1 MVVTDPTLG
10 TTLGTLASLAVG
22 ASVTYTTSQTITQAE
37 LNAGAP
43 VTNTAVVTD
52 TQTPSQSST
61 VSTNVSGT
69 PGVSIVKSVVSVGGV
84 SGDPTATVLGEAIDY
99 SVVVTNTGN
108 ETLTNV
114 VVTDPTLGTT
124 LGTLASL
131 AVGASVTYT
140 ASQTITQAE
149 LNSGGPVTNTAVV
162 TDTQTPSQSS
172 TVSTNVSGTPGVSIV
187 KSVVSVGGVSGDPTA
202 TKLGEAIDYSV
213 VVTNTGNETLTNVV
227 VTDPTLGTTLGT
239 LASLAV
245 GASVTYTASQTITQ
259 AELNAGAPLTNT
271 AVVTDT
277 QTPSQSS
284 TVSTNV
290 SGTPG
295 VSIVK
300 SVVSVGGVSGDPTAT
315 KLGEAIDYSVV
326 VTNTGNET
334 LTNVVVTDPTL
345 GTTLGTLAS
354 LAVGASVTYTASQ
367 TITQAELNAGGPV
380 TNTAVVT
387 DTQTPSQSSTVN
399 TNVSGTPGVSIV
411 KSVVS
416 VGGVS
421 GDPTAT
427 ALGEAIDYSIVVTN
441 TGNETLTNVVVTDPT
456 LGTTLGTLA
465 SLAVGAS
472 VTYTTSQTITQAELN
487 AGAPVTNTAVV
498 TDTQTPSQSSTVS
511 TNVSGTPGVSIV
523 KSVTSVGGVSGDPSA
538 TKVGEAI
545 DYSVVVTNTGN
556 ETLTNVVVTD
566 PTLGTTLGTLAS
578 LAVGASVT
586 YTASQ
591 TVTQAELSS
600 GNPVTNTAVVTDTQT
615 AAKSSTASTAVSLS
629 PSVSI
634 VKSVTSVGGVAGD
647 PVATKAG
654 EVIDYSVVV
663 TNTGN
668 ETLTNVV
675 VKDTTLGT
683 TLGTLA
689 SLAAGAS
696 VTYTASQIVTQAEID
711 GCGATGSLTN
721 TAVVTD
727 SQTPTESST
736 ASTPLTATP
745 GVSIVKSVTSVGG
758 VAGDPAATKAGEVI
772 DYSVVVTNTGNET
785 LTNVVVKDT
794 TLGTTLGTLSS
805 LAAGASVT
813 YTASQT
819 VTQTELSSST
829 AVTNTATVTDT
840 QNVTGSSTAST
851 SLGHPGVS
859 IVKSVTSV
867 GGVSGDA
874 AVTKA
879 GEVIDYNVVVTN
891 TGNETLTNVVV
902 TDTTLGTTLGTLASL
917 AAGATVTYTAA
928 QTVTQAEIDNN
939 GQVTSQP
946 GSSQNCSV
954 GGQGL
959 NSGCTAWLNSSFT
972 PTSCTNGATYTFQ
985 NVTCT
990 ISGPYCG
997 TSTINVPNACV
1008 TFSSSCTQATTVY
1021 NASQN
1026 CWVTTLPANCSPGN
1040 VFLSGLPCQI
1050 PSGYN
1055 VSGATLTWNIG
1066 SSASNCGASNVSWQ
1080 TGCAAYNS
1088 FDQNGCN
1095 GLNDYNQIGVQV
1107 CDNLPGC
1114 GNGGNSGSCAGTP
1127 VNQCGNNN
1135 CCSGSSGN
1143 SGTCGNGGGTGTIAC
1158 TGTITNTA
1166 VVTDSQNVTGTSTAS
1181 TAVTQLPGVS
1191 IVKSVT
1197 SVGGVSGDPAI
1208 TKVGEVIDYSIVV
1221 SNTGDETLTNVV
1233 VQDATLGTTLGTLA
1247 SLAAGASVTYTA
1259 SQTVTQ
1265 AEFNCASPVTNT
1277 ATVSD
1282 SQTSSASSTASTAV
1296 TAAPAVSIVKSATSV
1311 GGVSGDPTA
1320 TRLGETIDY
1329 SIVVTNTGNETL
1341 TNVVVKDTTLGTTLG
1356 TLSSLAAGAT
1366 VTYTASQTV
1375 TQTELNSGTA
1385 VTNTATVT
1393 DTQNA
1398 TGTST
1403 ATTAVQKETGGISV
1417 IKLPSEVVVGTGG
1430 QVTYTFDVTNTG
1442 STALTNVQLTDNI
1455 GTAANPDYITP
1466 VLQTSTNN
1474 GVLGVGQTWVYTATI
1489 NQSGDYSSKGG
1500 SQSCSIGGQNL
1511 GSGSTAW
1518 LNSSFTPTSC
1528 KSGATYTFQGISCTI
1543 SGPNC
1548 GTFTVDVPNACVT
1561 FSNSC
1566 TQATTVFNA
1575 SENCWV
1581 TTLPANCNPGDV
1593 FLSGLPYQVP
1603 AGCNLSGATAT
1614 WNIGGS
1620 ANNCGSSNVSWQ
1632 TGCAGYNSFDQNGCN
1647 GLNDYNQIGVQVC
1660 DNLNG
1665 CGDGGNCGQNS
1676 NNCAGTPNNQYTNG
1690 NCGSGYGYGGYGC
1703 GNGGNNNT
1711 GTCGNGGGS
1720 GTVSCGQ
1727 LGDSSEADTATVTA
1741 TTLGSG
1747 FSLGDAG
1754 NYGIIAFA
1762 ASIVKAAS
1770 GSPINGNVGVGGSCY
1785 SVSYK
1790 LSGDKITGNLVTT
1803 GTAPSSSSTG
1813 GTITGSITGNSSAL
1827 SADISALQA
1836 LSITLASETGTN
1848 EALSTSQTLS
1858 ATSGT
1863 LDSAGD
1869 EVFTITRWAN
1879 NLTINGTGSNNVVL
1893 NIASGVNINL
1903 DNLTLTGGLT
1913 ANEVLINDQNTGT
1926 ISATSGDTFN
1936 GTVLAP
1942 NAVFNVAG
1950 SVTIN
1955 GHLYGGQSG
1964 QTLTFTSGATLNTP
1978 ANTSNGTPS
1987 VYTVT
1992 ASDSTEVQVL
2002 ASNSPITENGTAPT
2016 GSLASLYGTADK
2028 LEFTYNPG
2036 DTVKLG
2042 TGGAGTASLS
2052 IPSSPAFMEIS
2063 NNSNPFA
2070 SGAQIYFE
2078 GEVQSGE
2085 HIYADATINQLTNT
2099 AVAAPNN
2106 VFSTAAGADI
2116 YIDIFASQAAFESG
2130 SSAVQTMAYSTSS
2143 SNQMHLGDEIGSL
2156 TLIGY
2161 VGANGGHLVS

>member
-1114 GNGGNSGSCAGTP
+1114 GNGGNSGSLRRHTGQP
-1127 VNQCGNNN
+1127 VRQQQLLLRQLRQQRHLRQWRRHRDDCLHRHDHQHR
-1135 CCSGSSGN
+1135 
-1143 SGTCGNGGGTGTIAC
+1143 GGDRQPERDGHV
-1158 TGTITNTA
+1158 NRQHR
-1166 VVTDSQNVTGTSTAS
+1166 S
-1181 TAVTQLPGVS
+1181 
-1191 IVKSVT
+1191 
-1197 SVGGVSGDPAI
+1197 DPAPRRVDRE
-1208 TKVGEVIDYSIVV
+1208 VGD
-1221 SNTGDETLTNVV
+1221 
-1233 VQDATLGTTLGTLA
+1233 LGRRR
-1247 SLAAGASVTYTA
+1247 V
-1259 SQTVTQ
+1259 
-1265 AEFNCASPVTNT
+1265 
-1277 ATVSD
+1277 
-1282 SQTSSASSTASTAV
+1282 
-1296 TAAPAVSIVKSATSV
+1296 
-1311 GGVSGDPTA
+1311 
-1320 TRLGETIDY
+1320 R
-1329 SIVVTNTGNETL
+1329 
-1341 TNVVVKDTTLGTTLG
+1341 
-1356 TLSSLAAGAT
+1356 
-1366 VTYTASQTV
+1366 
-1375 TQTELNSGTA
+1375 
-1385 VTNTATVT
+1385 
-1393 DTQNA
+1393 
-1398 TGTST
+1398 
-1403 ATTAVQKETGGISV
+1403 
-1417 IKLPSEVVVGTGG
+1417 
-1430 QVTYTFDVTNTG
+1430 
-1442 STALTNVQLTDNI
+1442 
-1455 GTAANPDYITP
+1455 
-1466 VLQTSTNN
+1466 
-1474 GVLGVGQTWVYTATI
+1474 
-1489 NQSGDYSSKGG
+1489 
-1500 SQSCSIGGQNL
+1500 
-1511 GSGSTAW
+1511 
-1518 LNSSFTPTSC
+1518 
-1528 KSGATYTFQGISCTI
+1528 
-1543 SGPNC
+1543 
-1548 GTFTVDVPNACVT
+1548 
-1561 FSNSC
+1561 
-1566 TQATTVFNA
+1566 
-1575 SENCWV
+1575 
-1581 TTLPANCNPGDV
+1581 
-1593 FLSGLPYQVP
+1593 
-1603 AGCNLSGATAT
+1603 
-1614 WNIGGS
+1614 
-1620 ANNCGSSNVSWQ
+1620 
-1632 TGCAGYNSFDQNGCN
+1632 
-1647 GLNDYNQIGVQVC
+1647 
-1660 DNLNG
+1660 
-1665 CGDGGNCGQNS
+1665 
-1676 NNCAGTPNNQYTNG
+1676 
-1690 NCGSGYGYGGYGC
+1690 
-1703 GNGGNNNT
+1703 
-1711 GTCGNGGGS
+1711 
-1720 GTVSCGQ
+1720 
-1727 LGDSSEADTATVTA
+1727 
-1741 TTLGSG
+1741 
-1747 FSLGDAG
+1747 
-1754 NYGIIAFA
+1754 
-1762 ASIVKAAS
+1762 
-1770 GSPINGNVGVGGSCY
+1770 
-1785 SVSYK
+1785 
-1790 LSGDKITGNLVTT
+1790 
-1803 GTAPSSSSTG
+1803 
-1813 GTITGSITGNSSAL
+1813 
-1827 SADISALQA
+1827 
-1836 LSITLASETGTN
+1836 
-1848 EALSTSQTLS
+1848 
-1858 ATSGT
+1858 
-1863 LDSAGD
+1863 
-1869 EVFTITRWAN
+1869 
-1879 NLTINGTGSNNVVL
+1879 
-1893 NIASGVNINL
+1893 
-1903 DNLTLTGGLT
+1903 
-1913 ANEVLINDQNTGT
+1913 
-1926 ISATSGDTFN
+1926 
-1936 GTVLAP
+1936 
-1942 NAVFNVAG
+1942 
-1950 SVTIN
+1950 
-1955 GHLYGGQSG
+1955 
-1964 QTLTFTSGATLNTP
+1964 
-1978 ANTSNGTPS
+1978 
-1987 VYTVT
+1987 
-1992 ASDSTEVQVL
+1992 
-2002 ASNSPITENGTAPT
+2002 
-2016 GSLASLYGTADK
+2016 
-2028 LEFTYNPG
+2028 
-2036 DTVKLG
+2036 
-2042 TGGAGTASLS
+2042 
-2052 IPSSPAFMEIS
+2052 
-2063 NNSNPFA
+2063 
-2070 SGAQIYFE
+2070 
-2078 GEVQSGE
+2078 
-2085 HIYADATINQLTNT
+2085 
-2099 AVAAPNN
+2099 
-2106 VFSTAAGADI
+2106 
-2116 YIDIFASQAAFESG
+2116 
-2130 SSAVQTMAYSTSS
+2130 
-2143 SNQMHLGDEIGSL
+2143 
-2156 TLIGY
+2156 
-2161 VGANGGHLVS
+2161 

>member
-1 MVVTDPTLG
+1 
-10 TTLGTLASLAVG
+10 
-22 ASVTYTTSQTITQAE
+22 
-37 LNAGAP
+37 
-43 VTNTAVVTD
+43 
-52 TQTPSQSST
+52 
-61 VSTNVSGT
+61 
-69 PGVSIVKSVVSVGGV
+69 
-84 SGDPTATVLGEAIDY
+84 
-99 SVVVTNTGN
+99 VVVTNTGN

-114 VVTDPTLGTT
+114 VVTDATLGTT

-131 AVGASVTYT
+131 AVGAT
-140 ASQTITQAE
+140 
-149 LNSGGPVTNTAVV
+149 
-162 TDTQTPSQSS
+162 
-172 TVSTNVSGTPGVSIV
+172 
-187 KSVVSVGGVSGDPTA
+187 
-202 TKLGEAIDYSV
+202 
-213 VVTNTGNETLTNVV
+213 
-227 VTDPTLGTTLGT
+227 
-239 LASLAV
+239 
-245 GASVTYTASQTITQ
+245 
-259 AELNAGAPLTNT
+259 
-271 AVVTDT
+271 
-277 QTPSQSS
+277 
-284 TVSTNV
+284 
-290 SGTPG
+290 
-295 VSIVK
+295 
-300 SVVSVGGVSGDPTAT
+300 
-315 KLGEAIDYSVV
+315 
-326 VTNTGNET
+326 
-334 LTNVVVTDPTL
+334 
-345 GTTLGTLAS
+345 
-354 LAVGASVTYTASQ
+354 
-367 TITQAELNAGGPV
+367 
-380 TNTAVVT
+380 
-387 DTQTPSQSSTVN
+387 
-399 TNVSGTPGVSIV
+399 
-411 KSVVS
+411 
-416 VGGVS
+416 
-421 GDPTAT
+421 
-427 ALGEAIDYSIVVTN
+427 
-441 TGNETLTNVVVTDPT
+441 
-456 LGTTLGTLA
+456 
-465 SLAVGAS
+465 
-472 VTYTTSQTITQAELN
+472 
-487 AGAPVTNTAVV
+487 
-498 TDTQTPSQSSTVS
+498 
-511 TNVSGTPGVSIV
+511 
-523 KSVTSVGGVSGDPSA
+523 
-538 TKVGEAI
+538 
-545 DYSVVVTNTGN
+545 
-556 ETLTNVVVTD
+556 
-566 PTLGTTLGTLAS
+566 
-578 LAVGASVT
+578 VT

-591 TVTQAELSS
+591 TVTQS
-600 GNPVTNTAVVTDTQT
+600 
-615 AAKSSTASTAVSLS
+615 
-629 PSVSI
+629 
-634 VKSVTSVGGVAGD
+634 
-647 PVATKAG
+647 
-654 EVIDYSVVV
+654 
-663 TNTGN
+663 
-668 ETLTNVV
+668 
-675 VKDTTLGT
+675 
-683 TLGTLA
+683 
-689 SLAAGAS
+689 
-696 VTYTASQIVTQAEID
+696 EID
-711 GCGATGSLTN
+711 GCGSTGSLTN

-758 VAGDPAATKAGEVI
+758 VSGDPVATKAGEVI

-785 LTNVVVKDT
+785 LTNVVVKDA
-794 TLGTTLGTLSS
+794 TLGTTLGTLAS

-867 GGVSGDA
+867 GGVSGDPVA
-874 AVTKA
+874 TKA

-917 AAGATVTYTAA
+917 AVGATVTYTAA
-928 QTVTQAEIDNN
+928 QTVTQAEIDDN
-939 GQVTSQP
+939 GQATSQP

-972 PTSCTNGATYTFQ
+972 PTSCANGATYTFE

-1008 TFSSSCTQATTVY
+1008 TFSNSCTQATTVY
-1021 NASQN
+1021 NASEN

-1066 SSASNCGASNVSWQ
+1066 NSASNCGASNVSWQ

-1114 GNGGNSGSCAGTP
+1114 GNGGNSGSGSCAGTP

-1143 SGTCGNGGGTGTIAC
+1143 SGTCGNGGGTGTIVC

-1296 TAAPAVSIVKSATSV
+1296 TAAPAVSIVKSVTSV

-1320 TRLGETIDY
+1320 TKLGETIDY

-1403 ATTAVQKETGGISV
+1403 ATTAVEKETGGISV

-1511 GSGSTAW
+1511 GSGCTAW

-1747 FSLGDAG
+1747 FNLGDAG

-1762 ASIVKAAS
+1762 PSIVKAAS

-2016 GSLASLYGTADK
+2016 GNLASLYGTADK

-2070 SGAQIYFE
+2070 SNGQIYFE